1 MTSSP
6 PPASRRKL
14 WFSAILSVVIA
25 AAALFLFPA
34 RSTADAQ
41 PAAAVPPA
49 PSVQVETLH
58 SQNKRTWQSFS
69 GRLAAVDQVA
79 VRPRVGGGITA
90 VLFEEGARVEQGQ
103 ALFVIDPRPYEN
115 ELAAASAALGSAR
128 SRVDLAQQERDRLD
142 GLLARKAVSKSLFE
156 VADNELNVAKADVRA
171 AEARVKQ
178 AELNLDFAHIKAPVA
193 GRISRAEIT
202 LGNLVEAGPG
212 APVLATI
219 VADDPIY
226 AEFEVDEQTYINSV
240 LAAREADLPV
250 MVQLNSDQSHAFD
263 GRLHAFDNRLDAASG
278 TIRARALLTNHD
290 HLLVPG
296 MYATVRLGSQQEQ
309 PILLVRDDAVA
320 TDQDKKYVYVIGE
333 GNQITYRQVTLGR
346 FIEGRREV
354 LSGLADGERI
364 LVNGLQ
370 RVRPGMVV
378 DPVEAGEGDVG

>member
-14 WFSAILSVVIA
+14 WFSALLSVVIA

-41 PAAAVPPA
+41 PSTAVPPA

-79 VRPRVGGGITA
+79 VRPRVGGSITA
-90 VLFEEGARVEQGQ
+90 VLFEEGARVAQGQ

-142 GLLARKAVSKSLFE
+142 GLLARKAVSKSLFD

-171 AEARVKQ
+171 AQARVKQ

-250 MVQLNSDQSHAFD
+250 TVQLNSDQSHSFE
-263 GRLHAFDNRLDAASG
+263 GRLHAFDNRLDASSG
-278 TIRARALLTNHD
+278 TIRARALLTNGD
-290 HLLVPG
+290 RLLMPG
-296 MYATVRLGSQQEQ
+296 MYATVRLGSQQER

-346 FIEGRREV
+346 FIDGRREV

-378 DPVEAGEGDVG
+378 APVEAGDGDVG

>member
-1 MTSSP
+1 MTSST

-14 WFSAILSVVIA
+14 WFSALLSAFVA

-41 PAAAVPPA
+41 PSAAVPPA
-49 PSVQVETLH
+49 PSVEVETLH
-58 SQNKRTWQSFS
+58 PQNKRTWQSFS

-79 VRPRVGGGITA
+79 IRPRVGGSITA
-90 VLFEEGARVEQGQ
+90 VLFEEGARVARGQ
-103 ALFVIDPRPYEN
+103 ALFVIDPRPFEN

-142 GLLARKAVSKSLFE
+142 GLLARKAVSKSLFDT
-156 VADNELNVAKADVRA
+156 ADNELKVANAEVRA

-219 VADDPIY
+219 VADDQIY

-240 LAAREADLPV
+240 LAARGANLPV
-250 MVQLNSDQSHAFD
+250 EVQLNSDQSHRFE
-263 GRLHAFDNRLDAASG
+263 GRLHAFDNRLDASSG
-278 TIRARALLTNHD
+278 TIRARALLTNRNQ
-290 HLLVPG
+290 LLVPG

-346 FIEGRREV
+346 FIDGRREV
-354 LSGLADGERI
+354 LNGLADGERI

-378 DPVEAGEGDVG
+378 APVETGEGDVG